1 MFPRSGMVAV
11 FTIVLVASGSTLAA
25 DDKSVAGTVIGK
37 NSKPF
42 EGAEIRVRRVD
53 AKAAVA
59 IATTD
64 GRGIY
69 VFKGLPVGKYLI
81 TAYVDGFA
89 KSTASITTPGK
100 GWTKV
105 DFDLRLE
112 ARTNESVARMQH
124 DLQPFTNRSFNQN
137 PH

>member
-1 MFPRSGMVAV
+1 MFPHSRFIVV
-11 FTIVLVASGSTLAA
+11 FAIALVAGGSTLAA
-25 DDKSVAGTVIGK
+25 DNKSIAGTVIGT

-59 IATTD
+59 VATTD
-64 GRGIY
+64 ARGIY

-89 KSTASITTPGK
+89 KSTASIKTPSK
-100 GWTKV
+100 
-105 DFDLRLE
+105 
-112 ARTNESVARMQH
+112 
-124 DLQPFTNRSFNQN
+124 
-137 PH
+137 